1 MPLELVALAVL
12 HCSRPVV
19 ELLLRRRQARE
30 VLARHLDLDG
40 AIDLDLARVLLDWRA
55 ERSSDLRCVG
65 RHAARCLERRADSAL
80 KAAREHHEIKREPGR
95 LPLHFFYS
103 VAD

>member
-19 ELLLRRRQARE
+19 DLLLRRRQARE

-40 AIDLDLARVLLDWRA
+40 TIDLDLARVLLDWRA

-80 KAAREHHEIKREPGR
+80 SRSRAPRDKKGTREASSA
-95 LPLHFFYS
+95 LLL
-103 VAD
+103 